1 MQPGSRLGPY
11 EIIGPLGAGGMG
23 EVYRARDTRLGR
35 EVAIKV
41 LPPELAADPE
51 RVRRFEV
58 EARAVAA
65 LSHPGILALF
75 DVGSQDGAPYLVTEL
90 LEGEDLRAR
99 LRTGPLPVPQA
110 AGIAAEI
117 ARGLAAAHE
126 KGIIHRD
133 LKPANV
139 FLTADGSAKILDF
152 GIAKLVPPG
161 SADEVAR
168 AATFVEATEAGAL
181 LGTVAYMSPE
191 QARGQAVDHRS
202 DLFALGCVLYEM
214 LVGARPFAGESAADI
229 LAAVLSSDP
238 RRLGE
243 RRPEVPEGLDTV
255 VRRCLAKR
263 PDDRFGSAREVAA
276 ALEPFAREQAAP
288 ATGVGSGA
296 AHDERPAIAVL
307 PFANLSADPEQEFF
321 CDGMAEEILNAL
333 AHLRG
338 LRVIA
343 RTSAFAFKGRNQDIR
358 AIGGA
363 LSVGF
368 LLEGSVRKAGDRL
381 RITAQLIDVADGS
394 HLWSERYDRCLEDV
408 FAIQEE
414 ISLAIVAAL
423 KVRLVGHERAA
434 IERRATEDLDA
445 HSAYLRGQFHWNTF
459 TPEGFARSR
468 ESFEDA
474 VRIDPGFSL
483 ALGGLGMWY
492 VSQAFWADFPA
503 QEAWM
508 KASAMVERALAGDP
522 ELWLAHTVRGNLLAF
537 FERRWPAAEES
548 LRRGALLGPGQ
559 ANARFNLAAFLVV
572 RRRWAEAA
580 EEARVSVR
588 LDPLSPPACA
598 WGALWLQLAGHG
610 DEAAAELAKI
620 LDVAPTHWLPHWV
633 LGQAAAGGHRL
644 DAAREEFEKAVAF
657 SGRAS
662 MAIALLACVCR
673 AAGDARRE
681 IELEEELLARARRGP
696 VASTALAWIADTRRD
711 TAAAVRWLERA
722 AAARDPQLC
731 FFRCMPATLRSGD
744 PAVEAVLARFDL

>member
-1 MQPGSRLGPY
+1 MLPGTRLGPY
-11 EIIGPLGAGGMG
+11 EILAPLGAGGMG

-35 EVAIKV
+35 EVAVKV

-65 LSHPGILALF
+65 LSHPSILALF

-99 LRTGPLPVPQA
+99 LSTGPLPVPRA

-133 LKPANV
+133 LKPANIFV
-139 FLTADGSAKILDF
+139 TRDGSAKILDF

-161 SADEVAR
+161 SAEEVAR
-168 AATFVEATEAGAL
+168 AATLVEATEAGAL

-214 LVGARPFAGESAADI
+214 LGGARPFTGETVADI
-229 LAAVLSSDP
+229 LSAVLSSDP
-238 RRLGE
+238 QRLGE
-243 RRPEVPEGLDTV
+243 RRPEVPRGLDAV

-263 PDDRFGSAREVAA
+263 ADDRFGSAREVAA
-276 ALEPFAREQAAP
+276 ALEPFSREQPAA
-288 ATGVGSGA
+288 ATGVGGGA
-296 AHDERPAIAVL
+296 THDDCPAIAVL
-307 PFANLSADPEQEFF
+307 PFANLSADPEQEYF

-358 AIGGA
+358 AIGAA

-381 RITAQLIDVADGS
+381 RITAQLIDVTDGA
-394 HLWSERYDRCLEDV
+394 HLWSERYDRRLEDV
-408 FAIQEE
+408 FAVQEE
-414 ISLAIVAAL
+414 IALAIVAAM
-423 KVRLVGHERAA
+423 KVRLLGHERAA
-434 IERRATEDLDA
+434 IGRRPTESLDA

-459 TPEGFARSR
+459 TPEGFMRSR
-468 ESFEDA
+468 ESFEA
-474 VRIDPGFSL
+474 AIRIDPDFAP
-483 ALGGLGMWY
+483 ALSGLGMWY

-503 QEAWM
+503 QEAWL
-508 KASAMVERALAGDP
+508 KASALVERALAADP
-522 ELWLAHTVRGNLLAF
+522 ESWLAHTVRGTLLAF
-537 FERRWPAAEES
+537 LERRWPDAEES
-548 LRRGALLGPGQ
+548 LRRGVLLGPGQ
-559 ANARFNLAAFLVV
+559 AAAHFNLAAFLVV
-572 RRRWAEAA
+572 RGRWAEAA
-580 EEARVSVR
+580 EEARISLR
-588 LDPLSPPACA
+588 LDPLSPPNCA
-598 WGALWLQLAGHG
+598 WCAHWLCLAGHR

-620 LDVAPTHWLPHWV
+620 VEVAPDHWLPHWA
-633 LGQAAAGGHRL
+633 LSLLAAAGARL
-644 DAAREEFEKAVAF
+644 DEARDEAERAVAL

-662 MAIALLACVCR
+662 SAIALLGCVCR
-673 AAGDARRE
+673 ATGDAQRAGDLEAE
-681 IELEEELLARARRGP
+681 ILARAQGGP
-696 VASTALAWIADTRRD
+696 VAPTPLAWLADARGD
-711 TAAAVRWLERA
+711 AAAAVHWIERA
-722 AAARDPQLC
+722 AAARDPQVC
-731 FFRCMPATLRSGD
+731 FFRGMPATLQTGD
-744 PAVEAVLARFDL
+744 PAVEAVLARLDL